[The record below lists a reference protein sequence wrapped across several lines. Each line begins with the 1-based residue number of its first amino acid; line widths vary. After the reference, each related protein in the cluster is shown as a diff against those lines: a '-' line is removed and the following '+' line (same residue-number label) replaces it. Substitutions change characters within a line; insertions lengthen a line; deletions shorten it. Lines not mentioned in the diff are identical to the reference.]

1 MFRLAGRVLRLP
13 GRAWKVIRRRPRLT
27 VLFAVVLVTGAGFGL
42 WRYALGEWRA
52 AQAALKNDRPQ
63 EAQEYLAF
71 CLRVWPQ
78 SLEVHLFA
86 ARAARLTG
94 DLNAAEARL
103 NRCIELQGGATE
115 GVQLEFLLL
124 RVQAG
129 EVDELAP
136 VLFDLVQKGHPESP
150 IILETVAHAYIL
162 RLRYKP
168 AFACLSLWIEKYPDG
183 AKPYQWR
190 GWALERL
197 SNEKGAK
204 ADYHRALELNPDL
217 MPVRLRVA
225 EMFLEDKQA
234 PEALPHLELLC
245 RQAPNNAFVQARMG
259 MCWFLQGRNDEA
271 RRLMEAAVPHLPFD
285 PALLVSLA
293 NLDLQENKPADAEH
307 RLRAVL
313 KVDPSDTET
322 LFVLASALHLQG
334 RSAEAAV
341 VLDDYKKKR
350 VLVDRINELL
360 KDKADS
366 PTATA
371 GDYAEIGQ
379 LFLQIGREKF
389 GTYWLER
396 ALERDATNQVVHH
409 ALAVHYE
416 RKGDASAAAP
426 HRRHLRTAV
435 PVLPPSGSNPE
446 GKGP

>member
-1 MFRLAGRVLRLP
+1 MFRLVGRVFRLP
-13 GRAWKVIRRRPRLT
+13 GHTWKVIRRRPRLT
-27 VLFAVVLVTGAGFGL
+27 VLSVVVLVAGAGFGL

-52 AQAALKNDRPQ
+52 AQTALKNERPQ
-63 EAQEYLAF
+63 EAQEHLAF
-71 CLRVWPQ
+71 CLRVWPR
-78 SLEVHLFA
+78 SLDVHLLA

-94 DLNAAEARL
+94 DLNAAEAHL

-150 IILETVAHAYIL
+150 IILETVARAYIL

-168 AFACLSLWIEKYPDG
+168 AYACLSLWIEKSPDD

-197 SNEKGAK
+197 NNEKGAR

-217 MPVRLRVA
+217 IPVRLRIA
-225 EMFLEDKQA
+225 EMLLEDKQA
-234 PEALPHLELLC
+234 PEALPHLERLLQ
-245 RQAPNNAFVQARMG
+245 QAPDNPFVQARMG
-259 MCWFLQGRNDEA
+259 MCRFLQGRNDEA
-271 RRLMEAAVPHLPFD
+271 RRLMEAAVVHLPYE

-293 NLDLQENKPADAEH
+293 NLDLQENKPADAER

-313 KVDPSDTET
+313 KVDPSDTEA
-322 LFVLASALHLQG
+322 LFVLASALQLQG

-341 VLDDYKKKR
+341 VLDSYEKKR
-350 VLVDRINELL
+350 VVVDRINGLL

-396 ALERDATNQVVHH
+396 ALERDSTNQAAHR
-409 ALAVHYE
+409 ALAAHYE
-416 RKGDASAAAP
+416 RKGDAGAAAT
-426 HRRHLRTAV
+426 HRRQIRV
-435 PVLPPSGSNPE
+435 PVSGSPPSGSHSGGN
-446 GKGP
+446 GP